1 MIREGIAKPESEG
14 ESFWDMLVQILQP
27 QNSLTCINDHRGSL
41 PQVDTYGAVQEES
54 YPVQQESL
62 QRMPRVDMSL
72 PLDHYRPKDIL
83 TSVDKP
89 KKREPTGGKRQRSR
103 TNFTNQQLSEL
114 DAAFRLS
121 HYPGLRSREDLAR
134 RLDLSESRIQVWFQN
149 RRAKWRKRENTRKD
163 YQDLGTTSKLGD
175 SPLNDTSNNYV
186 QSIPIE
192 RGPGRPAH
200 NAYPLTCSGE
210 PIPPIEL
217 ARRQVSVSIKRRRS
231 RVPLLPLPCSPFA
244 TTSTNSIP
252 VPSTKP
258 SLKKPAFFIESILAR
273 K

>member
-1 MIREGIAKPESEG
+1 MFLKIIEIRFKTPNYSQFSTRA
-14 ESFWDMLVQILQP
+14 
-27 QNSLTCINDHRGSL
+27 SLELPFRWLSTPHKNYNLFSL
-41 PQVDTYGAVQEES
+41 PLEES

-72 PLDHYRPKDIL
+72 PLDHYRPKDVL
-83 TSVDKP
+83 TSADKP
-89 KKREPTGGKRQRSR
+89 KKREPTSGKRQRSR

-149 RRAKWRKRENTRKD
+149 RRAKWRKRENTRK
-163 YQDLGTTSKLGD
+163 
-175 SPLNDTSNNYV
+175 
-186 QSIPIE
+186 
-192 RGPGRPAH
+192 GPGRPAH

-210 PIPPIEL
+210 PIPPTEL

-252 VPSTKP
+252 VPSANH
-258 SLKKPAFFIESILAR
+258 SLKKPAFFIESILA
-273 K
+273 KK